1 LIGVS
6 RSADFNNYA
15 PDFNYTM
22 QGFRQLTDPVKIN
35 KKPER
40 VRIKTVGAAMTL
52 AQLFRQYNIPEA
64 RHEEFAIL
72 NGMKLTDNLTQGTL
86 IKIIAE

>member
-1 LIGVS
+1 
-6 RSADFNNYA
+6 
-15 PDFNYTM
+15 M
-22 QGFRQLTDPVKIN
+22 QGFRPLTDPVKLN

-40 VRIKTVGAAMTL
+40 VRIKTVGSGMTL
-52 AQLFRQYNIPEA
+52 AQAFRQYNVLEK
-64 RHEEFAIL
+64 RMEEFAIL